1 MVNRK
6 VLVDG
11 TRYAVSLDPDGSYR
25 LAEGSG
31 TVSIIEVEPG
41 VYSVLKDGVSY
52 EVRAENGTVSIAGH
66 RFNVEVDDP
75 RARKKGAGSAA
86 AAGQQTLRA
95 AMPGKV
101 VRVLVSAGDEVTAG
115 QGIVVVEAM
124 KMQNEIKSPV
134 AGSVLSV
141 AVREGAAVAGGDT
154 IAVIG

>member
-11 TRYAVSLDPDGSYR
+11 TPYSVSLEPHGSYR
-25 LAEGSG
+25 LGDRSGS
-31 TVSIIEVEPG
+31 VSIVELEPG

-52 EVRAENGTVSIAGH
+52 EVRAANGTVWIAGH
-66 RFNVEVDDP
+66 RFDVEVDDP
-75 RARKKGAGSAA
+75 RAPKKGRGSAA

-101 VRVLVSAGDEVTAG
+101 VRVLVSVGDEVKAG

-124 KMQNEIKSPV
+124 KMQNEVKSPI
-134 AGSVLSV
+134 AGNVVSI

-154 IAVIG
+154 IGVIG